1 MLYPARLGLFLFLF
15 RSAGGDVR
23 SPLDETHVPC
33 SPSIPSTR
41 FPLYRSSAQFFALVK
56 KNFTLKTR
64 GILCCCTGV
73 EIILPVFFLAVL
85 CLPKALVE
93 DSVNNDVVTK
103 PYHIAT
109 PWGATEFTGGG
120 GSYCVDGYKILVAP
134 ASAEATRIATKTAIN
149 LICSGPRSEYVD
161 SWAGNFVKSIG
172 CQTWQG
178 MGVPSE
184 SMMFHDPDLAALIWN
199 GTGSSTFATVND
211 QEFQIYHGAAAN
223 STETMR
229 TLCSDTCLRDTAG
242 CYKNAWGDHFIPKMV
257 KTFATKAE
265 GLAWIDANPG
275 PTLAMVSFDAGVEGS
290 ADADATRVSYSL
302 HTNTTA
308 YDGDQCTDSD
318 SGNCAFRTTEYFGN
332 QWESES
338 DNPSWRG
345 WGVFSRIQ
353 NAIDAAL
360 IDEKDGDGV
369 DYGVTLDASV
379 KPFPWLGYDYNL
391 GGIIAAGVFSIL
403 GALAFM
409 SNVVIIM
416 KSVVV
421 EKELRL
427 REGMQMMGM
436 SSNMYWASWFYT
448 HLLTAMCTVVLIVLI
463 GMYPFEYT
471 NPFLQLVFYTLW
483 ITSCILWNYMIST
496 VFSRSI
502 TASVVGC
509 FVYVM
514 SIAPAI
520 AVRIV
525 EPQGS
530 AGWLATCLLPGSSI
544 NMWGHI
550 LARLELAKEGITF
563 ETAGTNLNKYGE
575 FSAASVIGMV
585 FLDCVIFAIMTW
597 YLDKVWP
604 TEFGQK
610 LSPFF
615 PFTKEYWFGEPAT
628 VDDSSAAGIKD
639 ESEYGENFEP
649 LSTDQLKHASV
660 KIRGLKKQFGNGVVA
675 VDDLTVTF
683 IPGQVSAL
691 LGHNGAGKTTTIS
704 MLTGT
709 LNASGGDAMV
719 NGKSIRTEME
729 HIRESLGICPQF
741 DVLWPM
747 LTVREHLRLY
757 AAFGGMDKKLIND
770 EIVSAVNEVAL
781 SEKLNYKT
789 GLLSG
794 GQKRKLSLAIS
805 FIGKPSV
812 VFLDEPTSGMDP
824 YSRRFTWEVIRKRAA
839 TSSIMLTTHFL
850 DEADLLCDR
859 IAIMSAGKLACV
871 GSPVFLKNRYGAGYH
886 LTLARKSASA
896 SQGKISGGDAD
907 GVLQL
912 VRRYVGS
919 NAMLASDVGAE
930 LSFTLPFESTA
941 KFPELFKELDG
952 KLDGLGFQSYGIS
965 CTTLEEVFL
974 SIARGGVGGNMESRK
989 SLDVAGPVSDVKD
1002 TKPLMDD
1009 PDEDLDAAG
1018 NAIRAGYV
1026 TGWALVARQ
1035 CRGLLWK
1042 RWLNWQRDWKSILV
1056 QLAFPVM
1063 FFILALVLAGLE
1075 FEDSKD
1081 FRNVDVT
1088 RKMLGNRPTIASVRS
1103 TDVEANAVLAQW
1115 PTDTV
1120 TSVAYKPMIDC
1131 ACNCP
1136 AKGQIAVFDTAACC
1150 MHDLDAAIA
1159 GAAAAG
1165 LAADQTLGYCAAA
1178 SQSGFGSGGST
1189 CEVTTG
1195 GDDTYGG
1202 MDVEAACKTSGGGT
1216 FDAYLWS
1223 VTEERTTCDRQST
1236 IGCDALHIEG
1246 YDASTGKYLH
1256 TMYAHQSAYH
1266 SVPATVNEANSAILK
1281 KRTGGSYSGINV
1293 VSEWLPVVE
1302 FYQKGEVVD
1311 DANDTTFITSLFIV
1325 MGASIL
1331 TASIVVFPVHERR
1344 NNSKH
1349 LQMVS
1354 GINKVAYW
1362 FCHWIADAAQMI
1374 VPIAAI
1380 MAIFAAFNIE
1390 QYRGQLD
1397 AVFVLTLCF
1406 IACSITYTHLVGFY
1420 YKNEFYAFV
1429 GLTGA
1434 KLFLSVISVATGM
1447 VLELLK
1453 DLNDDTKKANA
1464 ALSII
1469 LPILIPHYSYGKG
1482 LYDIGQNKLNENRRR
1497 FDTATM
1503 SLAPVGTK
1511 DWWHEDVIGD
1521 DIAWLC
1527 GLCVGFGVLVLLVE
1541 LSEGSI
1547 ATLAS
1552 KGLEFARIKSRETG
1566 SGADTASL
1574 NDEADDE
1581 DVAEERKRVEDM
1593 AAAGFSA
1600 DRREENAADHRDG
1613 VILHGITKTFGF
1625 GGGAKK
1631 AVRNLSVG
1639 MPRGQ
1644 CFGLLGINGAGK
1656 TSTFKMITGEF
1667 APTRGDTRV
1676 LVTGDGKR
1684 EYLSVHTDLSRAR
1697 TVMGYCPQFDG
1708 LQPNLT
1714 GREHLQFY
1722 AQVRGVPDDL
1732 IADTVDS
1739 LLQKMSLV
1747 KYAERQAGTYSGGN
1761 KRKLSV
1767 AIALIGEPAVVLLDE
1782 PSTGMDPEARRF
1794 MWDVISASTK
1804 GRTIVLTSHSM
1815 EECEALCNR
1824 IGIMVGGQFKCLG
1837 SLQHLKNRFSEGY
1850 TVDVRFQSGLTR
1862 IVYDAI
1868 VQKGIHAQVM
1878 ESHDT
1883 ELKLRVDDSGATK
1896 LWQIFAAI
1904 EEVRAMPKPPQTVVH
1919 VDGEDPVPAAAAS
1932 NEGGLVDD
1940 YSVSQTTLEQVFVRF
1955 ASTQNEETQ
1964 HAPGMTEGGFD
1975 QQQQQPAA
1983 FPPQSPPQ
1991 MVVAPAPA
1999 PGEFHQ
2005 FAPTEGTVG
2014 TETTA
2019 ANVVPPGYVQRP

>member
-1 MLYPARLGLFLFLF
+1 MTRGEEARGPS
-15 RSAGGDVR
+15 RS
-23 SPLDETHVPC
+23 T
-33 SPSIPSTR
+33 
-41 FPLYRSSAQFFALVK
+41 AQFFALVR

-93 DSVNNDVVTK
+93 DSVNHDVITK
-103 PYHIAT
+103 PYQIAT
-109 PWGATEFTGGG
+109 PWGSTEFSGGQ
-120 GSYCVDGYKILVAP
+120 GSYCVDGYKLLVAP
-134 ASAEATRIATKTAIN
+134 ATPEATRIANKAAMN
-149 LICSGPRSEYVD
+149 LICSGPRSSYVD
-161 SWAGNFVKSIG
+161 SWAGNFLRAIG
-172 CQTWQG
+172 CETWGG
-178 MGVPSE
+178 MDTPSE
-184 SMMFHDPDLAALIWN
+184 PMVHHDPALAALIWN
-199 GTGSSTFATVND
+199 GTGTSRLADVND
-211 QEFQIYHGAAAN
+211 QEYQIYHGRANN
-223 STETMR
+223 STTTMR
-229 TLCSDTCLRDTAG
+229 QLCSDACLRDTNG
-242 CYKNAWGDHFIPKMV
+242 CYKDTWGDHVLPHVV
-257 KTFATKAE
+257 KTFSTKAD
-265 GLAWIDANPG
+265 GLAWIEANPG
-275 PTLAMVSFDAGVEGS
+275 PTLAFVPFAAGVEGS
-290 ADADATRVSYSL
+290 DDASAKKVRYSL

-308 YDGDQCTDSD
+308 YDGDQCTASD
-318 SGNCAFRTTEYFGN
+318 SGNCAYRTREYTLN
-332 QWESES
+332 RWEAEGDS
-338 DNPSWRG
+338 PAWRG
-345 WGVFSRIQ
+345 YGVFSRVQ

-379 KPFPWLGYDYNL
+379 KPFPWPGYDYNI

-436 SSNMYWASWFYT
+436 SSNMYWLSWFYT
-448 HLLTAMCTVVLIVLI
+448 HFLTAMCTVVLIVII

-483 ITSCILWNYMIST
+483 VTSCILWNYMIST

-509 FVYVM
+509 FVYVT

-525 EPQGS
+525 SPQGS
-530 AGWLATCLLPGSSI
+530 TGWLATCLLPGSSI

-550 LARLELAKEGITF
+550 LASLELAKEGITF
-563 ETAGTNLNKYGE
+563 ETADKHLNKYGD

-585 FLDCVIFAIMTW
+585 FLDCVLYALMTW

-610 LSPFF
+610 LSPLF
-615 PFTKEYWFGEPAT
+615 PFTKEYWLGESHN
-628 VDDSSAAGIKD
+628 VDDDSATGK
-639 ESEYGENFEP
+639 ETTELGENIEP
-649 LSTDQLKHASV
+649 LTDDQLRKASV
-660 KIRGLKKQFGNGVVA
+660 KIRGLKKQFSNGVVA

-683 IPGQVSAL
+683 VPGQVSAL

-709 LNASGGDAMV
+709 LNATGGDALI
-719 NGKSIRTEME
+719 NGKSIRTEMGR
-729 HIRESLGICPQF
+729 IRESLGICPQF
-741 DVLWPM
+741 DVLWPT

-757 AAFGGMDKKLIND
+757 AAFGGMDKGAIPS

-781 SEKLNYKT
+781 SEKLHYKT
-789 GLLSG
+789 GQLSG

-886 LTLARKSASA
+886 LTLARQSASA
-896 SQGKISGGDAD
+896 SQGKISAGNTD
-907 GVLQL
+907 GVLSL
-912 VRRYVGS
+912 VRKYVGD
-919 NAMLASDVGAE
+919 NATLASDVGAE

-941 KFPELFKELDG
+941 KFPDLFKDLDG
-952 KLDGLGFQSYGIS
+952 KLDSLGFQSYGIS

-974 SIARGGVGGNMESRK
+974 SIARGGVGGNSEATRK
-989 SLDVAGPVSDVKD
+989 SLDAARPATDGSGNES
-1002 TKPLMDD
+1002 KPLMDD
-1009 PDEDLDAAG
+1009 PDDEDLDEAG
-1018 NAIRAGYV
+1018 HQIRAGYV
-1026 TGWALVARQ
+1026 TGWSLVARQ
-1035 CRGLLWK
+1035 CKGLLWK
-1042 RWLNWQRDWKSILV
+1042 RRLNWQRDWKSILV
-1056 QLAFPVM
+1056 QLAFPVL
-1063 FFILALVLAGLE
+1063 FFVLALVLAGLE
-1075 FEDSKD
+1075 YEDSED
-1081 FRNVDVT
+1081 FQNMEVT
-1088 RKMLGNRPTIASVRS
+1088 RRMLGNRPTIASVKA
-1103 TDVEANAVLAQW
+1103 TDAEAAAVFAQW
-1115 PTDTV
+1115 PEGTV
-1120 TSVAYKPMIDC
+1120 STRAYQPMINC

-1136 AKGQIAVFDTAACC
+1136 AKGQNAVFDTAACC
-1150 MHDLDAAIA
+1150 MHNLTAAVA

-1165 LAADQTLGYCAAA
+1165 LSADATLGYCA
-1178 SQSGFGSGGST
+1178 SLSGYGSGQASCG
-1189 CEVTTG
+1189 VTAG
-1195 GDDTYGG
+1195 GVGAVGG
-1202 MDVEAACKTSGGGT
+1202 MDISPQCAAGGGYT

-1223 VTEERTTCDRQST
+1223 VIEERVTCDRQDI
-1236 IGCDALHIEG
+1236 IGCDALHVEG
-1246 YDASTGKYLH
+1246 YDAATGRYKH

-1266 SVPATVNEANSAILK
+1266 SIPATVNEANSAILR
-1281 KRTGGSYSGINV
+1281 KRTGGAYVGISV
-1293 VSEWLPVVE
+1293 VNEWLP
-1302 FYQKGEVVD
+1302 EVKRFVD
-1311 DANDTTFITSLFIV
+1311 GDLVDNSNDTTFITSLFIV

-1362 FCHWIADAAQMI
+1362 FCHWLADAAQMI
-1374 VPIAAI
+1374 VPIAVI
-1380 MAIFAAFNIE
+1380 MIIFAAFNIE

-1397 AVFVLTLCF
+1397 AIFVLTLCF
-1406 IACSITYTHLVGFY
+1406 ILCSITYTHLVGFY

-1434 KLFLSVISVATGM
+1434 KLFLSVICTATGM

-1453 DLNDDTKKANA
+1453 DVNNDTKKAYN
-1464 ALSII
+1464 ALSVI

-1482 LYDIGQNKLNENRRR
+1482 LYDIGQNKLNENRQR
-1497 FDTATM
+1497 FDAQTM
-1503 SLAPVGTK
+1503 TLAPVGSK
-1511 DWWHEDVIGD
+1511 DWWADDVIGD
-1521 DIAWLC
+1521 DIAWLV
-1527 GLCVGFGVLVLLVE
+1527 GLAVGFGILIILVE

-1552 KGLEFARIKSRETG
+1552 KGLEFLRIRSRNT
-1566 SGADTASL
+1566 SVDDSSV
-1574 NDEADDE
+1574 DEADDE
-1581 DVAEERKRVEDM
+1581 DVAEERRRVNDM
-1593 AAAGFSA
+1593 ASTGFSA
-1600 DRREENAADHRDG
+1600 DKREENTADTRDG

-1625 GGGAKK
+1625 GFGAKK

-1676 LVTGDGKR
+1676 LVTSGGKR
-1684 EYLSVHTDLSRAR
+1684 EYLSVHEDLSRAR

-1722 AQVRGVPDDL
+1722 AQVRGVPDEL
-1732 IADTVDS
+1732 IDDTVNA
-1739 LLQKMSLV
+1739 LLEKMSLT
-1747 KYAERQAGTYSGGN
+1747 KYSERQAGTYSGGN

-1850 TVDVRFQSGLTR
+1850 TVDVRFQSGLAR

-1868 VQKGIHAQVM
+1868 VAKGINAQVM

-1883 ELKLRVDDSGATK
+1883 ELKLRVDDTGNTK

-1904 EEVRAMPKPPQTVVH
+1904 EDIRAMKKPERTIVQ
-1919 VDGEDPVPAAAAS
+1919 VDGKDPIPIVDDA
-1932 NEGGLVDD
+1932 GGLIDD

-1955 ASTQNEETQ
+1955 ASTQSEETH
-1964 HAPGMTEGGFD
+1964 HAPGMTPGDVLSPPGSSPRGAIVVV
-1975 QQQQQPAA
+1975 QP
-1983 FPPQSPPQ
+1983 PPQQ
-1991 MVVAPAPA
+1991 
-1999 PGEFHQ
+1999 GEFHQ
-2005 FAPTEGTVG
+2005 FAPAEAGDG
-2014 TETTA
+2014 RAPPA
-2019 ANVVPPGYVQRP
+2019 AVVPPGYVQRP